1 MNRTIKALLVI
12 GLLLLLPLAF
22 TFAEGQQEQQSGE
35 SSQMSEETGGQKAPA
50 DTAST
55 VRFVEVGW
63 LDIEATTAT
72 TRLVLE
78 SLGYKTTSETVSVPV
93 AYEGMA
99 AEDADI
105 FLGNW
110 MPSMAS
116 IAEPHFA
123 EGTVEKVGVNLE
135 GAKYTLAVP
144 TYLAER
150 GLRSFGDIVDFGE
163 ELDYKIHGIE
173 AGNDGNQL
181 IQEMID
187 TNAFGLEDFEVVP
200 SSEAG
205 MLAEV
210 KSRIPRE
217 EPIVFLGWE
226 PHPMNTNFDMTYLEG
241 GDDYFGPNYGAATVY
256 TNARDGF
263 LAENPNLSRFFD
275 NLQFTLAMENEI
287 MKAINEGAQPR
298 QAANAWLREN
308 PEILSR
314 WLDGVV
320 TVDGSAGKPA
330 VREALGI

>member
-1 MNRTIKALLVI
+1 MNNTLRTGLTA
-12 GLLLLLPLAF
+12 GLLLLLPLSLG
-22 TFAEGQQEQQSGE
+22 FADGQQEEQPAQ
-35 SSQMSEETGGQKAPA
+35 APA
-50 DTAST
+50 DST
-55 VRFVEVGW
+55 SVVRFVEVGW

-78 SLGYKTTSETVSVPV
+78 SIGYETTSETVSVPV
-93 AYEGMA
+93 AYEGMVA
-99 AEDADI
+99 QDADI

-116 IAEPHFA
+116 IAEPHF
-123 EGTVEKVGVNLE
+123 EDGGVENVGVNLE

-144 TYLAER
+144 TYLAEQ
-150 GLRSFGDIVDFGE
+150 GLESFGDIASFAE
-163 ELDYKIHGIE
+163 ELNYQIHGIE

-181 IQEMID
+181 IQQMID
-187 TNAFGLEDFEVVP
+187 SDAFGLAEFEVVP

-210 KSRIPRE
+210 QSRASRE

-226 PHPMNTNFDMTYLEG
+226 PHPMNTNLDMTYLEG

-256 TNARDGF
+256 TNARAGF
-263 LAENPNLSRFFD
+263 LDENPNLDRFFA

-287 MKAINEGAQPR
+287 MKAISEGAEPR
-298 QAANAWLREN
+298 AAAEAWLTDN
-308 PEILSR
+308 PAILSD

-320 TVDGSAGKPA
+320 TRDGGDAEPA